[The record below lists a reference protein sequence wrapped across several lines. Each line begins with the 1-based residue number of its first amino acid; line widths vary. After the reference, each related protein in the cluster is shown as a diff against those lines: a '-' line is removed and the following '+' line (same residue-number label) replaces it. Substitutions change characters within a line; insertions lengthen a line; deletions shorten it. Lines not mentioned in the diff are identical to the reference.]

1 MGELYD
7 FTEFKMH
14 QLIEHCADINRA
26 DIATEI
32 SNALDS
38 YLLGDIRIEFVDG
51 WPIAYDTEESAADT

>member
-1 MGELYD
+1 
-7 FTEFKMH
+7 MH

-51 WPIAYDTEESAADT
+51 WPIAYDTEESAVDT